1 MGSNQNEDKM
11 LMRKLKEGD
20 EEAFRN
26 IYQKYY
32 QELYTVAV
40 KYLRSKNLAEDAIHD
55 VFVKLWDSKDS
66 LDQSGSLSGFLFTSL
81 KNHVFNM
88 VNARQRKLKK
98 EIKHSQEKDRDKD
111 SASTAIDFSKY
122 QEVYE
127 QAIQKLPEARRQ
139 VFELRMKEGLTNKEV
154 AEYQDISINT
164 VKSQFYKG
172 SKFVRNYVKKHAL
185 NIEEENSDK
194 Q

>member
-1 MGSNQNEDKM
+1 MGSKQNEDKM

-26 IYQKYY
+26 IYLKYY

-40 KYLRSKNLAEDAIHD
+40 KYLRSENLAEDAIHD
-55 VFVKLWDSKDS
+55 VFVKLWDNRSS
-66 LDQSGSLSGFLFTSL
+66 LEQSGSLSGYLFTAL

-88 VNARQRKLKK
+88 VDARQRKLKK
-98 EIKHSQEKDRDKD
+98 EIKHSKEKDRDEE
-111 SASTAIDFSKY
+111 STGRIIDFSEY
-122 QEVYE
+122 QEVYDK
-127 QAIQKLPEARRQ
+127 AIERLPEARRQ
-139 VFELRMKEGLTNKEV
+139 VFKLRMKEGLTNKEV

-164 VKSQFYKG
+164 VKSQFYKA

-185 NIEEENSDK
+185 NSEEDNADNG
-194 Q
+194 